1 MALNK
6 KNIIVGAARVY
17 LGPSTSATASLAA
30 SKPAFVGGTRYTTT
44 LAGADGTTNTG
55 VATLVTNWREVG
67 YTQDGLEIATDPSFG
82 EVEVDQLLDS
92 AKIFKDGMSLSIS
105 TTFAEATLENLLIAW
120 GQAATSLSSVGVFE
134 NELALEGGSLGEA
147 PLERGLIA
155 VGNAPEQ
162 TGANVYG
169 ERVYQA
175 YRVLSVEATS
185 IGNSRAEASTIPV
198 TFRALPADN
207 GRYGSVRD
215 RLSVT

>member
-17 LGPSTSATASLAA
+17 IGPSTSATASLAA
-30 SKPAFVGGTRYTTT
+30 SKPAFVAGTRYSTTMS
-44 LAGADGTTNTG
+44 GADGSTNTG

-67 YTQDGLEIATDPSFG
+67 YTQDGLEVSTDPSFG
-82 EVEVDQLLDS
+82 EVEVDQLLDA

-105 TTFAEATLENLLIAW
+105 TTFAEATLENLLVAW
-120 GQAATSLSSVGVFE
+120 GQAATTLSSVGVFE
-134 NELALEGGSLGEA
+134 NELAIEGGNLGDA
-147 PLERGLIA
+147 PLERGLVA

-162 TGANVYG
+162 AGGNVYG

-175 YRVLSVEATS
+175 YRVLSVEATA

-215 RLSVT
+215 RLSVS

>member
-134 NELALEGGSLGEA
+134 NELAIEGGSLGEA